1 MINIALVESETPG
14 NIGAIARI
22 INNFDISNL
31 ILINPQCNYLDPS
44 SIARSKHARNI
55 LKKAKIVKKFSYLNK
70 FDYII
75 GTTAIQG
82 SDYNIPRVALSPEQL
97 ADKIKNLKN
106 DIVIVFGREG
116 NGLTNEEIKLCDIM
130 VSIPSSKEQPTL
142 NISHSVGIILYELF
156 KTKHQNKIEL
166 ASKKEKEV
174 LLKEID
180 NVINKFK
187 FSTKEKKETQKIVW
201 KKVLNK
207 SFLTKREIFG
217 LFGLFKKLK

>member
-1 MINIALVESETPG
+1 MIHIALIESKTPG
-14 NIGAIARI
+14 NVGAIARVMK
-22 INNFDISNL
+22 NFDVSNL
-31 ILINPQCNYLDPS
+31 ILVNPQCNYLDS
-44 SIARSKHARNI
+44 RSIARSKNAKNI
-55 LKKAKIVKKFSYLNK
+55 LKKSKVVKKFSYLKK

-106 DIVIVFGREG
+106 NIVIVFGEEG

-130 VSIPSSKEQPTL
+130 VSIPSSQKQPTL
-142 NISHSVGIILYELF
+142 NISHSVAIIMYELF
-156 KTKHQNKIEL
+156 KTKHQNNIEL
-166 ASKKEKEV
+166 ASRKEKEI
-174 LLKEID
+174 LLKKVDEI
-180 NVINKFK
+180 INKFK

-217 LFGLFKKLK
+217 LFGLFRKLK